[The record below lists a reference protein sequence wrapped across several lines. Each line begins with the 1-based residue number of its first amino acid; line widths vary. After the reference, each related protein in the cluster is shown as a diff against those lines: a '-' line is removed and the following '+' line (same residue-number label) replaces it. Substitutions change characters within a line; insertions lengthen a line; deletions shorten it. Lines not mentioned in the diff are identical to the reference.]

1 MPDSTRNRYLTII
14 WKQKKSRPD
23 QFGKSSY
30 TEWSMVPA
38 FFFRQTFNAINLLQY
53 QYL

>member
-1 MPDSTRNRYLTII
+1 MSDSTRNRYLTII

-23 QFGKSSY
+23 QFVKSSY
-30 TEWSMVPA
+30 TEWNMVPDY
-38 FFFRQTFNAINLLQY
+38 FFRQTFNAINQFQY